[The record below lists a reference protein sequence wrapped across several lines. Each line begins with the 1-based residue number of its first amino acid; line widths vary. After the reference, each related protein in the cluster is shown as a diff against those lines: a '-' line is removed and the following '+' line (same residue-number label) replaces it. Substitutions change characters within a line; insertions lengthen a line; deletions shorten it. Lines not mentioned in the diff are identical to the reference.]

1 MPPTT
6 RAAVLGEEGFFILQY
21 SGPELKEPIMG
32 DYTGAEYNF
41 HRRRKLLVDKRDA
54 VYMMGPEFEVI
65 SGS

>member
-1 MPPTT
+1 
-6 RAAVLGEEGFFILQY
+6 
-21 SGPELKEPIMG
+21 MG

-54 VYMMGPEFEVI
+54 VYLPGPDFEVI